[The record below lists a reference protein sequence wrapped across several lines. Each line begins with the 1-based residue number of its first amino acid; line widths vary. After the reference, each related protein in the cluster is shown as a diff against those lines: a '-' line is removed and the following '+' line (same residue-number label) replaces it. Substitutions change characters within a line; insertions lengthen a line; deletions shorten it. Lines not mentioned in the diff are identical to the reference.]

1 MDEIMTEATEATE
14 ITEATE
20 PAQEPEQQEAAE
32 QPSTEQKPVKQSR
45 EVNHQ
50 FKLMRQQQERLQ
62 REMEQM
68 QSGNAQ
74 LLEAL
79 KDYGYSGTAEEV
91 LNQLKAA
98 KEGISIDDYM
108 ERENQI
114 QSRAKELMQS
124 DPEYQT
130 LKEKAEAYENMAFE
144 NVVKEDL
151 AAIKKAFPEEKA
163 RTVDELG
170 EQFIALRAQ
179 GIDPVV
185 AYAAINTAKQAT
197 AKPKPP
203 EMGAV
208 GQKPVEKEFY
218 TSEEI
223 DKLTDK
229 ELDDPSIWA
238 KVMKSMTKLGRH

>member
-1 MDEIMTEATEATE
+1 MDENIMETTEM
-14 ITEATE
+14 TEATE
-20 PAQEPEQQEAAE
+20 PAQEPIEEPVAEQQEAAE
-32 QPSTEQKPVKQSR
+32 QPPAEQKPVKQSR

-62 REMEQM
+62 KQNED
-68 QSGNAQ
+68 
-74 LLEAL
+74 LLAAL
-79 KDYGYSGTAEEV
+79 KDYGYSGDAADV

-98 KEGISIDDYM
+98 KEGISVDAYM

-114 QSRAKELMQS
+114 QTRAKELMQS
-124 DPEYQT
+124 DPEYQS

-144 NVVKEDL
+144 NVIKEDL
-151 AAIKKAFPEEKA
+151 AAIRKAFPEEKA

-208 GQKPVEKEFY
+208 GQKPAEKEFY